1 MPINQLKTG
10 AVLSYLHIGLGAFVS
25 ILYTPVMLRL
35 LGQSEYG
42 LYSLV
47 GSVVAYL
54 SLFSFGFGSAYIR
67 YFSIYKSN
75 NDSKGLAQLNGM
87 FLSIF
92 SLLGLIV
99 LVAGLFLLL
108 NSQKLFGNELTPLEL
123 DKAHTLLII
132 MLLNLVITFP
142 TIVFNSYVSA
152 REKYIFQKSLLVVKT
167 LLNPVFIIG
176 ILLLGYGSVGMAVVV
191 TLLNL
196 IVELINVWFCFTK
209 ADMKIKIGRFDTALL
224 KELFV
229 FSSFIFMN
237 LVVNQI
243 NWNVD
248 RFIIGWFRG
257 TVEVAVYSIAAQI
270 NIYYLTFSTAI
281 SNMYIPRVNTMVASN
296 CSNWQLTELFTRIGR
311 LQFLVLAMVMAFLV
325 IFGKAF
331 ISLWAGSDYV
341 DAYQMALLLLLPVT
355 IPLIQNLGIE
365 IQRAKNMHKFR
376 SWVYLFIAIGNVLI
390 SIPLVKAYGG
400 LGAALGTSI
409 ALVIGNILIMNW
421 YYHYKVGLNIIYFT
435 KQILKVLPALIFPAI
450 AGYLLMKYVDLMQI
464 KNFALS
470 AVAYVSLFCV
480 SLWFLGMND
489 YERELVLKPLLK
501 IKQKIFK

>member
-1 MPINQLKTG
+1 M
-10 AVLSYLHIGLGAFVS
+10 
-25 ILYTPVMLRL
+25 
-35 LGQSEYG
+35 
-42 LYSLV
+42 
-47 GSVVAYL
+47 
-54 SLFSFGFGSAYIR
+54 
-67 YFSIYKSN
+67 
-75 NDSKGLAQLNGM
+75 
-87 FLSIF
+87 
-92 SLLGLIV
+92 
-99 LVAGLFLLL
+99 
-108 NSQKLFGNELTPLEL
+108 
-123 DKAHTLLII
+123 
-132 MLLNLVITFP
+132 VI
-142 TIVFNSYVSA
+142 
-152 REKYIFQKSLLVVKT
+152 
-167 LLNPVFIIG
+167 
-176 ILLLGYGSVGMAVVV
+176 
-191 TLLNL
+191 
-196 IVELINVWFCFTK
+196 
-209 ADMKIKIGRFDTALL
+209 
-224 KELFV
+224 
-229 FSSFIFMN
+229 
-237 LVVNQI
+237 
-243 NWNVD
+243 
-248 RFIIGWFRG
+248 
-257 TVEVAVYSIAAQI
+257 
-270 NIYYLTFSTAI
+270 
-281 SNMYIPRVNTMVASN
+281 
-296 CSNWQLTELFTRIGR
+296 
-311 LQFLVLAMVMAFLV
+311 AFLV

-421 YYHYKVGLNIIYFT
+421 YYHYKVGLNIVYFT